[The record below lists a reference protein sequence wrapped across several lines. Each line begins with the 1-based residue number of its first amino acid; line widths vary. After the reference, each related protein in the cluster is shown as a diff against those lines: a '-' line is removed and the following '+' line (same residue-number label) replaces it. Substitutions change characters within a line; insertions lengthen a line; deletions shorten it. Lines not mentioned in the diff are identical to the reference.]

1 MRSSGL
7 LKTVGVAL
15 IVLSPM
21 HAGASSDLRA
31 LEDRF
36 AAAAGEIVRL
46 EPSAFPQLPHQI
58 SGWMQR
64 QGYTVPQSYC
74 DSIPHNVVSGNLDE
88 NESLDWAV
96 LCSRADTSRVAIFW
110 SGSTDSTLL
119 IQSMADATYLQT
131 LDGEG
136 RIGFS
141 RMLMIRTPQSLSVR
155 YADYDVPMPEWV
167 VHDAVEDYFCEKGS
181 SVFYWR
187 NGRQEQLL
195 GAD

>member
-1 MRSSGL
+1 ML
-7 LKTVGVAL
+7 
-15 IVLSPM
+15 
-21 HAGASSDLRA
+21 AGASSELGT

-36 AAAAGEIVRL
+36 AAAAREIVRL
-46 EPSAFPQLPHQI
+46 EPSAFPQLPPQI
-58 SGWMQR
+58 SAWMQDEA
-64 QGYTVPQSYC
+64 YTIPQSYC

-88 NESLDWAV
+88 DGPLDWAV
-96 LCSRADTSRVAIFW
+96 LCSRADTSRIAIFW

-119 IQSMADATYLQT
+119 IEPRADADYLQT
-131 LDGEG
+131 IDGEG

-141 RMLMIRTPQSLSVR
+141 RLLTIRTPQSLSQR
-155 YADYDVPMPEWV
+155 YAAYDAVMPEWV

-187 NGRQEQLL
+187 HGRQEQLL